1 MILSDNHVSR
11 QFNWS
16 LQIFTN
22 SQFIFISHVFRPS
35 WGGRQILISHIPEKK
50 IKKFKRCGKEIPPHF
65 RPVTGKNWTLIE
77 NWLHRKN
84 ITNEEA
90 IPPPLPPR
98 EPPPRSRHRE
108 KSNIH
113 LFILSFEKNN
123 SRRLEEYKTPFLP
136 LVKLKNGSP
145 RVFAKFERKGGRD
158 KSISPNT
165 NRNFSDRV
173 SSSGDAVCPFPP
185 LRAELAN
192 DFLEE
197 RRLEW
202 QLSKWNR
209 LWRGRRWIG
218 VQLFNRRIAA
228 MKRRHEARP
237 FFNRKGGKKRTS
249 LRI

>member
-50 IKKFKRCGKEIPPHF
+50 IKKLKRCGKEIPPHF

-136 LVKLKNGSP
+136 LVKLKNGS
-145 RVFAKFERKGGRD
+145 RIVGHAFLQ
-158 KSISPNT
+158 
-165 NRNFSDRV
+165 
-173 SSSGDAVCPFPP
+173 SSSERVAGTKASLQTQTETSRIECLRVAMLFARSP
-185 LRAELAN
+185 LCEPNSRMISSRNVA
-192 DFLEE
+192 
-197 RRLEW
+197 
-202 QLSKWNR
+202 SS
-209 LWRGRRWIG
+209 G
-218 VQLFNRRIAA
+218 
-228 MKRRHEARP
+228 
-237 FFNRKGGKKRTS
+237 S
-249 LRI
+249 